1 MERQIQP
8 VHLSVSDFLFV
19 FCLQTLFLL
28 GMEKTKKDEEKS
40 GDSVLR
46 KKMKIQVISPF
57 KEIFFFDYPLVNY
70 SSRQARQ
77 PKQSLLAIVSPEN

>member
-1 MERQIQP
+1 MSMFLASTTTQKKTYITYIYIRFVMERQIQP
-8 VHLSVSDFLFV
+8 VHLSVSDFLFI

-57 KEIFFFDYPLVNY
+57 K
-70 SSRQARQ
+70 
-77 PKQSLLAIVSPEN
+77 